1 MEQLGQKLLFTTLE
15 LEKLKS
21 ESMEEM
27 QKNKDYINQLIHLLK
42 YAIQE
47 RDEAQNQLQNLLNN
61 NPIPLF
67 QTGHPNHNPLIEPN
81 SSVTES
87 ESSSPFDPVSSSP
100 DSNAVVLS
108 GDQIIDDLVKGRA
121 LPEKG
126 GFLEAVVRA
135 GPLLRTILVAGPL
148 PRWRNPPR
156 FQAFQIPPVSIR
168 GNVGSGSMSPEA
180 FGRVSCGSGQ
190 AQSVPLLSFGDMSSG
205 SCLGNGMN
213 GTCVAAPLAKR
224 QRFI

>member
-21 ESMEEM
+21 ESMEEI

-67 QTGHPNHNPLIEPN
+67 QTGHPNHNPLIKPN
-81 SSVTES
+81 SNVTES
-87 ESSSPFDPVSSSP
+87 ESSSPFDSVSSP

-108 GDQIIDDLVKGRA
+108 SDQIIDDLVKGRD

-156 FQAFQIPPVSIR
+156 VQAFQIPPVSIR
-168 GNVGSGSMSPEA
+168 ANVGTGSMSSEG

-190 AQSVPLLSFGDMSSG
+190 AQSVPLLSFGNMSSG

-213 GTCVAAPLAKR
+213 GTCYAPLAKR